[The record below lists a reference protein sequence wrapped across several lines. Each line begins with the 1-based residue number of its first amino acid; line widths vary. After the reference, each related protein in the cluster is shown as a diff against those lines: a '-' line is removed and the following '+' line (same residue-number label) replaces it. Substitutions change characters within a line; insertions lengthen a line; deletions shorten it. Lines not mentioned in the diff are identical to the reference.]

1 MKIDIKMIQDK
12 RSVDINIFIIVV
24 GALIILCIT
33 IINQQN
39 KSHRKEIKYI
49 KKQTEIDIYNFLT
62 R

>member
-1 MKIDIKMIQDK
+1 MKICIKMIQDK
-12 RSVDINIFIIVV
+12 RSVDINIFIIVI

-39 KSHRKEIKYI
+39 KSHQKEIKYI